1 MPFNHTDLPLLPT
14 FSDFPALR
22 KVGELYCDRSV
33 QIAEL
38 AARKPGLFYL
48 GRPRMFGRTFLLTT
62 LKALFK
68 EGAAVFEGLAGE
80 GLWHEKPC
88 EVVEI
93 QHMSLCEHF
102 SSDEDFRKR
111 LQSYIL
117 LTFEPYG
124 FNRQDDVGSRSFWYA
139 FGRWLERQAPQST
152 VLLIDDFEF
161 PFIDT
166 ADSHGFRSEIA
177 SEYSAFFDC
186 LREHDDRLRFLMMTG
201 TTRCITTGFDW
212 VFRWLTDITFDA
224 DTSDIVG
231 FTRKDLETT
240 FLPWVQRAAQTTGL
254 TTVDVMD
261 RLEAWYGGWR
271 FSFEE
276 KPPVLCPWMVN
287 SYLRDPHE
295 RVEVDWQCYGRQRTV
310 VLKFRDAWLE
320 RNMLTLTDTIRLT
333 KKELTEHKTDR
344 DFRIELLMAQAGFY
358 TIKSVDRDRM
368 VTLTSPNAE
377 GRRAMLASRA
387 HRLLGRT
394 TFAGWARAEDVPAD
408 PLDAADYFSMLMNGI
423 SRQRFFGD

>member
-1 MPFNHTDLPLLPT
+1 
-14 FSDFPALR
+14 
-22 KVGELYCDRSV
+22 
-33 QIAEL
+33 
-38 AARKPGLFYL
+38 
-48 GRPRMFGRTFLLTT
+48 MFD
-62 LKALFK
+62 
-68 EGAAVFEGLAGE
+68 GLAGE

-102 SSDEDFRKR
+102 SSDEDFWKR

-117 LTFEPYG
+117 RTFEPYG

-139 FGRWLERQAPQST
+139 FGRWLERQAPQSI

-177 SEYSAFFDC
+177 SEYSAFFNC
-186 LREHDDRLRFLMMTG
+186 LWEHEDRLRFLLMTG

-254 TTVDVMD
+254 TPVDVMD

-276 KPPVLCPWMVN
+276 KPPVLCPWMVM

-295 RVEVDWQCYGRQRTV
+295 RVDVDWQCYGRQRTV

-333 KKELTEHKTDR
+333 KKELTEHETDR
-344 DFRIELLMAQAGFY
+344 DFRIELLMPQAGFY

-368 VTLTSPNAE
+368 VTLTWPNAE

-394 TFAGWARAEDVPAD
+394 MFAGWARAEDVPAD

-423 SRQRFFGD
+423 ARQRFFGD